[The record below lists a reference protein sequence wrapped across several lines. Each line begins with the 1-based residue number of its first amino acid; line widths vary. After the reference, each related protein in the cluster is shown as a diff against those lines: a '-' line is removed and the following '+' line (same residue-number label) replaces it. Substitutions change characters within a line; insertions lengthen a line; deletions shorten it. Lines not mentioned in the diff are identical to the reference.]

1 MARILIIDDDEAVA
15 IALQHVL
22 TTEGN
27 RVEIASGGYLITA
40 PDHEPVVWTQAE
52 RAKGQAW
59 GMKTVPT
66 FHIRGTPPVPEEE
79 ELLAAH
85 AARV

>member
-1 MARILIIDDDEAVA
+1 M
-15 IALQHVL
+15 
-22 TTEGN
+22 
-27 RVEIASGGYLITA
+27 A

-66 FHIRGTPPVPEEE
+66 FHIKGTPPVPEEE